1 MILPTVLRRNIVLM
15 FAIQHAK
22 PANILKF
29 EININYYRDTQ
40 YQKKEILNID
50 IPSKKAI
57 NMSIFKLSPSDQTN
71 SIVFQYF
78 FKYLH
83 FCLNFN

>member
-29 EININYYRDTQ
+29 EININYYTDTQ
-40 YQKKEILNID
+40 YQNKEILNID

-57 NMSIFKLSPSDQTN
+57 NMSIFSKRKIIDIFAYLQT
-71 SIVFQYF
+71 IT
-78 FKYLH
+78 K
-83 FCLNFN
+83 